1 MAGSNDTSHCTR
13 DCSSSEDH
21 LVKPSN
27 TRATWSVQET
37 SLHRTT
43 VELFLWTDSWLH
55 VNDKMEDRDKFAFSL
70 RQAIIVPISVA
81 WIDFIS
87 VVPMQYIPQL
97 KSSPKHWKKMKSI
110 LEELKRTFNIHGL
123 LQEEIP

>member
-1 MAGSNDTSHCTR
+1 MSGRNGTSHCTR
-13 DCSSSEDH
+13 DRSSSEDP
-21 LVKPSN
+21 LIKPSN

-37 SLHRTT
+37 SLSRTA

-55 VNDKMEDRDKFAFSL
+55 VNDKMEGHDKFAFSL
-70 RQAIIVPISVA
+70 RQAITVPISVA

-97 KSSPKHWKKMKSI
+97 KSSPRNWKKMKSV

-123 LQEEIP
+123 LQEESP